1 MPIQLGLGTMPNR
14 AETKHYRTGDRMKE
28 EWEGVEDAPTD
39 TSERYFQWWDM
50 KERHEKELAKLQT
63 EQAKAVISLVAQ
75 HMAERAKLQKGN
87 Q

>member
-1 MPIQLGLGTMPNR
+1 MR
-14 AETKHYRTGDRMKE
+14 E

-39 TSERYFQWWDM
+39 SSERYFQWWDM

-75 HMAERAKLQKGN
+75 HMAERAKLQRGN

>member
-1 MPIQLGLGTMPNR
+1 MGTRDNAKADNNIQLQNG
-14 AETKHYRTGDRMKE
+14 ERMRE
-28 EWEGVEDAPTD
+28 EWEGVEDSLTD
-39 TSERYFQWWDM
+39 KSKRYFQWWEM

-75 HMAERAKLQKGN
+75 HMAERDELKKGN